1 MFVHVSAEERVLMY
15 SFLKSK
21 YSFLKS
27 KYRVRLSYWEI
38 LFTNVTKSTSVCQTI
53 IKIPSL
59 CNEPFYDDDKVIVVA
74 KERDPHTFFV
84 FFQKMAGEKEAL
96 EEDNFA
102 LKHKLDVSKTRYHI
116 LVSHLRIFVTNR
128 EIRNN

>member
-1 MFVHVSAEERVLMY
+1 MY

-27 KYRVRLSYWEI
+27 KYSFLKFKYRVRLSYWEI

-53 IKIPSL
+53 IKIASL

-102 LKHKLDVSKTRYHI
+102 LKHKLDVSKTRYH
-116 LVSHLRIFVTNR
+116 FVHCITFENLCYK
-128 EIRNN
+128 